1 VGAHTKEIPNEMKLL
16 DQVAVITGGGRGI
29 GRAIA
34 VAFAREGA
42 HVVVTARTTTE
53 IEGVADEVRA
63 LGRRALAVA
72 TDVAEEQSVTRM
84 VEKAMTAFG
93 RIDILVNAAGT
104 IDFGALS
111 SVSTEM
117 WDRIMGVNLRGAF
130 LTTRAVLPIMREQQR
145 GNVVMVSAIG
155 AFGGGGIAPIYRA
168 SKAAMIAEG
177 FASETLGQGIRVNT
191 ICPAETD
198 TRLNASAHPPDADR
212 SKWMRPEDI
221 ADIVLFLASDQSR
234 AMTGATL
241 IACGYTRLSR
251 WG

>member
-1 VGAHTKEIPNEMKLL
+1 MKLL
-16 DQVAVITGGGRGI
+16 DHVAVITGGGRGI

-72 TDVAEEQSVTRM
+72 TDVADEQSVAQM

-93 RIDILVNAAGT
+93 RIDILVNAAGV
-104 IDFGALS
+104 IDFGTLS

-145 GNVVMVSAIG
+145 GNVVMVSAVG

-168 SKAAMIAEG
+168 SKAAMNSIAEG

-198 TRLNASAHPPDADR
+198 TRLCATAFPPDADK

>member
-1 VGAHTKEIPNEMKLL
+1 MAGKMKLL

-42 HVVVTARTTTE
+42 DAVVTARTTRE
-53 IEGVADEVRA
+53 IEGVAEEVRT

-72 TDVAEEQSVTRM
+72 TDVADEQSVAQM
-84 VEKAMTAFG
+84 VKKALAAFG
-93 RIDILVNAAGT
+93 RIDILVNAAGV
-104 IDFGALS
+104 IDFGTLS

-130 LTTRAVLPIMREQQR
+130 LTTRAVLPIMREQRR
-145 GNVVMVSAIG
+145 GNVVMVSAVG
-155 AFGGGGIAPIYRA
+155 ALGGGGIAPVYRA
-168 SKAAMIAEG
+168 SKAAMNNLAEG

-198 TRLNASAHPPDADR
+198 TRLCATAFPPDVDK

-241 IACGYTRLSR
+241 IACGYTKLSR